1 MHHRDVHCTCAPR
14 KNIARKY
21 SVNRTVLVVEDEP
34 DTRAMLREFLES
46 GGFDVATAANGRDAL
61 AEARRRQPCVI
72 LLDLMMPIMSGEQF
86 RQVQMTE
93 SDIRD
98 IPVVV
103 LSARHD
109 AVRIAAGIR
118 AADCIP
124 KPLDM
129 DRLIAVI
136 DQQCGPAH

>member
-1 MHHRDVHCTCAPR
+1 VSR
-14 KNIARKY
+14 I
-21 SVNRTVLVVEDEP
+21 VLVVEDEP
-34 DTRAMLREFLES
+34 DTRTMLKDFLES

-61 AEARRRQPCVI
+61 VEARRHQPCVI

-86 RQVQMTE
+86 RRVQMTE
-93 SDIRD
+93 SDIQH

-109 AVRIAAGIR
+109 ACSIARGIQ

-129 DRLIAVI
+129 DRLIEVI
-136 DQQCGPAH
+136 NRQCGTHH